1 MIILE
6 LIGLLFVLRMIKWL
20 SFDGLDNQHI
30 LKEIEMLML
39 NRNVIAHIFR
49 LPAFDSAMPGCFCIE
64 FIDFVL
70 DNKKLADISILFS
83 RNNS

>member
-1 MIILE
+1 MIVLE
-6 LIGLLFVLRMIKWL
+6 LIGLQFVLRMIKWL

-30 LKEIEMLML
+30 LKEIKMFIF
-39 NRNVIAHIFR
+39 NRNSIAHIFR
-49 LPAFDSAMPGCFCIE
+49 LPAFDSAMSGCFCIE
-64 FIDFVL
+64 FIGFVL